1 MNLKPDYNQIS
12 LFQIDNS
19 LKFHRKRKDERNQL
33 GGQSVENF
41 TT

>member
-19 LKFHRKRKDERNQL
+19 LKFHRKDERNQL